1 MAAPL
6 NLPPGLTSRALTA
19 ADVDDVVAMVNACE
33 LADTGAAA
41 LERADIASDSATDGF
56 DPAHD
61 WIGVLEGGRF
71 VAWGMIVHRRSAW
84 IDVHPAARGRGIGT
98 AVRRWSVDRAREK
111 GSGRIGQTIDDRR
124 LEVAEMFRAAGYTPR
139 HTSWILRMDHPERPA
154 EPRLPDGVEL
164 RSIQPEDEE
173 PAFAMFEEAFSEFT
187 DRLPGSPVTWRA
199 LTIGREGFEPD
210 DLIVAV
216 ADGRVI
222 GGAFLIDS
230 DEIWVEKLAVA
241 KDHRHRGVARALLQT
256 AFRRSFDIG
265 YDHTSLSTDSRTGA
279 LTLYERIGMHVQ
291 TSFTH
296 YGIDL

>member
-1 MAAPL
+1 
-6 NLPPGLTSRALTA
+6 
-19 ADVDDVVAMVNACE
+19 
-33 LADTGAAA
+33 
-41 LERADIASDSATDGF
+41 
-56 DPAHD
+56 
-61 WIGVLEGGRF
+61 
-71 VAWGMIVHRRSAW
+71 
-84 IDVHPAARGRGIGT
+84 
-98 AVRRWSVDRAREK
+98 
-111 GSGRIGQTIDDRR
+111 
-124 LEVAEMFRAAGYTPR
+124 
-139 HTSWILRMDHPERPA
+139 
-154 EPRLPDGVEL
+154 
-164 RSIQPEDEE
+164 
-173 PAFAMFEEAFSEFT
+173 
-187 DRLPGSPVTWRA
+187 LPGSPVTWRA
-199 LTIGREGFEPD
+199 LTVGREGFEPD

-279 LTLYERIGMHVQ
+279 LTLYERIGMRVQ